1 MKRQIKRIEW
11 FSNVIIIFQLFFNL
25 LLAFISLMW
34 CGYLILFILA
44 GLPFGLD
51 DRVVQSRVL
60 CLPVI
65 TKIATST
72 ISPAKKYALNTGL

>member
-51 DRVVQSRVL
+51 DRVV
-60 CLPVI
+60 
-65 TKIATST
+65 
-72 ISPAKKYALNTGL
+72 